1 MNGPVLKSL
10 FREIKG
16 KISCHPIRKRLLL
29 SSLLLKGKLR
39 VFLDNPLINIFIF
52 GGESLMN
59 RLGKLNFLIGI
70 LASVLLMAQAVIG
83 IMTYVDGSGN
93 ETMNRQAVM
102 GQPADRN
109 TTESANG
116 STATDDSSTDTATNE
131 TQGTPQGGPNG
142 SGTPGEMPSG
152 GGFQGRDSFAG
163 KFIDFYQGA
172 GGLAASI
179 IIFVIGVAGLATTV
193 ISRKTAA

>member
-1 MNGPVLKSL
+1 
-10 FREIKG
+10 
-16 KISCHPIRKRLLL
+16 
-29 SSLLLKGKLR
+29 
-39 VFLDNPLINIFIF
+39 
-52 GGESLMN
+52 MN

-83 IMTYVDGSGN
+83 IMMYVEGGGS
-93 ETMNRQAVM
+93 ETMTRQAVM
-102 GQPADRN
+102 GQPADHN
-109 TTESANG
+109 TTESANS
-116 STATDDSSTDTATNE
+116 STVTDDSSTDTATND

-179 IIFVIGVAGLATTV
+179 IFSVIGVAGLATKV
-193 ISRKTAA
+193 ISRKTAT